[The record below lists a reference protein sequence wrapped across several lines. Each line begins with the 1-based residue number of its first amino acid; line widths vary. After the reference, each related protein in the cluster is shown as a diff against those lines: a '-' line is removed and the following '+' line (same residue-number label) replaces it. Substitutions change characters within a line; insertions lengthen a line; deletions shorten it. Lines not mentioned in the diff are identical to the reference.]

1 MKKTILFIISV
12 FFSLHGISQQIEG
25 SWHGL
30 LKVQGMELH
39 LVFNI
44 SQDED
49 GLKATMDSP
58 DQGAHGIAVDATA
71 FKDGIL
77 TMAIPMAAINYTG
90 TLSGDTITGTFAQA
104 GMEIPLNLT
113 REVPEKTAVVRPQE
127 PQKPYPYQAEEV
139 FFKNPEADI
148 TLAGTL
154 TLPREQGTFPA
165 VVMITGSGPQN
176 RDEEILGHKPF
187 LVIADHLTRHGIAV
201 LRFDDRGVA
210 QSEGDFSSAT
220 SYDFA
225 TDVEAAV
232 AYLLARDEIDPAKI
246 GLIGHSEGGI
256 IAPIVAG
263 RNTEKVNFIVLL
275 AGTGIRGDK
284 LLLEQQLLI
293 GKAMGMGEEEMN
305 KNQLIN
311 RQIFELVLK
320 NEEKETL
327 ESNIRALMQEAL
339 ADTDEQ
345 MLGGMP
351 IEQFIDQ
358 QTSLVTSPWMSTFL
372 RLDPAV
378 YLEKVR
384 CPVLAV
390 NGSNDLQVPP
400 SNLQAIE
407 TSLHRGGNT
416 KVTLKEFPGLNH
428 LFQEC
433 DTGSPTNYAA
443 IEQTFAPEV
452 LEKLSSWINAVT
464 TR

>member
-44 SQDED
+44 SQDEE

-58 DQGAHGIAVDATA
+58 DQGAHSIVVDATT

-77 TMAIPMAAINYTG
+77 TMTIPMAAINYTG
-90 TLSGDTITGTFAQA
+90 TLSGDTLTGIFTQA
-104 GMEIPLNLT
+104 GMEIPLNLS
-113 REVPEKTAVVRPQE
+113 REVPEKTALVRPQE
-127 PQKPYPYQAEEV
+127 PQKPFPYHAEDV
-139 FFKNPEADI
+139 FFKNPDADI

-154 TLPREQGTFPA
+154 TMPREQGSFPA

-232 AYLLARDEIDPAKI
+232 AYLRTRDEIDHSKI
-246 GLIGHSEGGI
+246 GLVGHSEGGI
-256 IAPIVAG
+256 IAPIVAA
-263 RNTEKVNFIVLL
+263 RNPEKIDFIVLL
-275 AGTGIRGDK
+275 AGTGVRGDR
-284 LLLEQQLLI
+284 LLLEQQQLI
-293 GKAMGMGEEEMN
+293 GRAMGMSPEEME
-305 KNQLIN
+305 KSSSINQQAFDMILNI
-311 RQIFELVLK
+311 QDTESLK
-320 NEEKETL
+320 SSLLLLLEQNIEE
-327 ESNIRALMQEAL
+327 S
-339 ADTDEQ
+339 DVP
-345 MLGGMP
+345 GGLP
-351 IEQFIDQ
+351 KDQYIQQLLQ
-358 QTSLVTSPWMSTFL
+358 QTTSPWMLTFL
-372 RLDPAV
+372 RLNPTV
-378 YLEKVR
+378 YLEKVQ
-384 CPVLAV
+384 CHVLAV

-407 TSLHRGGNT
+407 VALHRGGNT

-433 DTGSPTNYAA
+433 ETGSPSNYAA

-452 LEKLSSWINAVT
+452 LEKMSSWILGVT